1 MKWLVERYVFDERDL
16 QFKFAEAFEVSSDED
31 LLRIVKEV
39 IAPAP
44 RTERWNITV
53 VRDEIVVTKNK

>member
-1 MKWLVERYVFDERDL
+1 MRWLVERYVFDDRDL
-16 QFKFAEAFEVSSDED
+16 QFRFAGAFEVEGDEE
-31 LLRIVKEV
+31 LLKIVKEV

-53 VRDEIVVTKNK
+53 VRR